1 MGKSQPRLPPRA
13 LCVHRGAL
21 TDLSVG
27 SAWLDKMTLATP
39 SCGRTRFYLFSF
51 FFPSFYQ
58 RCLSPLVLSAST
70 RARTTATF
78 SSSVHRAR
86 ALPSALRTLR
96 GCSVAPA
103 RAMTAEVTA
112 AEVAA
117 LEAELAGM
125 ALPPV
130 GTEVRSRG
138 CTPALPCALLR
149 RLLPSLL
156 AG

>member
-1 MGKSQPRLPPRA
+1 MGVGPKSERA
-13 LCVHRGAL
+13 LGCPPARYACTAARSPTCRLGQPGRQNDFGHTELWQNSV
-21 TDLSVG
+21 LS
-27 SAWLDKMTLATP
+27 LQ
-39 SCGRTRFYLFSF
+39 F
-51 FFPSFYQ
+51 FF
-58 RCLSPLVLSAST
+58 PLVLSHQAQ
-70 RARTTATF
+70 RNNLALTTATF

-149 RLLPSLL
+149 RLLPSLP